1 MSTATRVIPTQLTV
15 REIAA
20 LIDHSLLRPELTD
33 DDVRRGCALADRYN
47 TWSVCVKPADVAL
60 AARLLASTS
69 VAVGTVVGFP
79 HGHSTTESKL
89 FETRRA
95 LDDGAR
101 EIDMVINIGALR
113 GGKHDYVED
122 EIAQIVQAAH
132 SAHGLAKVILENA
145 YLSDEQ
151 IVEGS
156 RLGERA
162 GAEFIK
168 TSTGF
173 APGGATVHDLLLM
186 VGATSPKVQI
196 KAAGG
201 VRTLD
206 RLLEFV
212 AIGVTRF
219 GATATAAILDEATQ
233 RSADGAALPVPATY
247 HDEGAADAAT
257 H

>member
-1 MSTATRVIPTQLTV
+1 
-15 REIAA
+15 
-20 LIDHSLLRPELTD
+20 
-33 DDVRRGCALADRYN
+33 
-47 TWSVCVKPADVAL
+47 
-60 AARLLASTS
+60 
-69 VAVGTVVGFP
+69 
-79 HGHSTTESKL
+79 
-89 FETRRA
+89 
-95 LDDGAR
+95 
-101 EIDMVINIGALR
+101 
-113 GGKHDYVED
+113 
-122 EIAQIVQAAH
+122 
-132 SAHGLAKVILENA
+132 VILENA

>member
-1 MSTATRVIPTQLTV
+1 MSTAARVIPATLTV

-33 DDVRRGCALADRYN
+33 YDVTSGCALAEQYG

-60 AARLLASTS
+60 AEHLLTGSS
-69 VAVGTVVGFP
+69 VVVGTVVGFP
-79 HGHSTTESKL
+79 HGNSTTESKL

-101 EIDMVINIGALR
+101 EIDMVINIGKLR
-113 GGKHDYVED
+113 SGQPEYVED
-122 EIAQIVQAAH
+122 EVSQVVQATH
-132 SAHGLAKVILENA
+132 SAQGLVKVILENA

-156 RLGERA
+156 QIGERS

-173 APGGATVHDLLLM
+173 APAGATVHDLLLM
-186 VGATSPKVQI
+186 AGATSPKVQI

-201 VRTLD
+201 VRTLA
-206 RLLEFV
+206 RLLELV
-212 AIGVTRF
+212 ALGVTRF
-219 GATATAAILDEATQ
+219 GATATASILDEAMQ
-233 RSADGAALPVPATY
+233 RSAAGSALAVVAGPP
-247 HDEGAADAAT
+247 DQGSNDAAT
-257 H
+257 Y

>member
-1 MSTATRVIPTQLTV
+1 VLRLTGTRVVI
-15 REIAA
+15 
-20 LIDHSLLRPELTD
+20 
-33 DDVRRGCALADRYN
+33 
-47 TWSVCVKPADVAL
+47 
-60 AARLLASTS
+60 
-69 VAVGTVVGFP
+69 GTVVGFP
-79 HGHSTTESKL
+79 HGSSTMESKL

-101 EIDMVINIGALR
+101 EIDMVINIGKLR
-113 GGKHDYVED
+113 GGKHDYVEE
-122 EIAQIVQAAH
+122 EIAQIVETTH
-132 SAHGLAKVILENA
+132 SAQALVKVILENA

-186 VGATSPKVQI
+186 AGATSPKVQI

-206 RLLEFV
+206 RLLELV

-219 GATATAAILDEATQ
+219 GATATAAILDEATE
-233 RSADGAALPVPATY
+233 RSADGAALPIPAAPR
-247 HDEGAADAAT
+247 DEDSADAVT
-257 H
+257 Y

>member
-1 MSTATRVIPTQLTV
+1 VRTRSP
-15 REIAA
+15 R
-20 LIDHSLLRPELTD
+20 SSRP
-33 DDVRRGCALADRYN
+33 
-47 TWSVCVKPADVAL
+47 P
-60 AARLLASTS
+60 
-69 VAVGTVVGFP
+69 
-79 HGHSTTESKL
+79 
-89 FETRRA
+89 TRRTA
-95 LDDGAR
+95 W
-101 EIDMVINIGALR
+101 
-113 GGKHDYVED
+113 
-122 EIAQIVQAAH
+122 Q
-132 SAHGLAKVILENA
+132 VILENA

-168 TSTGF
+168 TSTGLPRRCDGSRP
-173 APGGATVHDLLLM
+173 AAHGRGHVSESTD
-186 VGATSPKVQI
+186 Q
-196 KAAGG
+196 AAGG

-257 H
+257 TELTDLKRSEPVGR